1 MQARPPPVSQV
12 SQKCG
17 RCFSSV
23 AQCQCPAACR
33 RIRTSPRSVF
43 SICNSTGILNV
54 SVMSNLRDDKN
65 GQKFKKKLQGTT
77 GRTFK
82 IPFFFPCYDKSWHS
96 AYSLGNKC
104 SKFVRWRDDATALS
118 AVERW
123 TRERRVALWLGR
135 TLEDLNPFWHFG
147 LPTAHWA
154 DPRLFW
160 PLVNLADGIHIGPD
174 EKEQKIK
181 ENAVLLEL

>member
-43 SICNSTGILNV
+43 SICNSTAGGILNV

-65 GQKFKKKLQGTT
+65 GQKFKKKLQGNHWKN
-77 GRTFK
+77 FQN
-82 IPFFFPCYDKSWHS
+82 FFFLLVMIKADTAPILWGKNVLRLSGDVMMQQHCQQ
-96 AYSLGNKC
+96 
-104 SKFVRWRDDATALS
+104 WRD
-118 AVERW
+118 ER
-123 TRERRVALWLGR
+123 GR
-135 TLEDLNPFWHFG
+135 GGWHFG
-147 LPTAHWA
+147 L
-154 DPRLFW
+154 
-160 PLVNLADGIHIGPD
+160 DGPW
-174 EKEQKIK
+174 KI
-181 ENAVLLEL
+181 

>member
-43 SICNSTGILNV
+43 SICNSTAGGILNV

-65 GQKFKKKLQGTT
+65 GQKFKKNCKGTT

-82 IPFFFPCYDKSWHS
+82 IPFFACYDKSWHS
-96 AYSLGNKC
+96 AYSLGKNVLRLSGDVMMQQHC
-104 SKFVRWRDDATALS
+104 QQWRD
-118 AVERW
+118 ER
-123 TRERRVALWLGR
+123 GR
-135 TLEDLNPFWHFG
+135 GGWHFG
-147 LPTAHWA
+147 LDGPWKIWTLFGTLACPLPTGQTL
-154 DPRLFW
+154 DLFW
-160 PLVNLADGIHIGPD
+160 HFRLWWIWQMASISVPMR
-174 EKEQKIK
+174 KSKR
-181 ENAVLLEL
+181 